1 MSNAR
6 FELGSEKLKEIDGI
20 GGENVIQS
28 LQDIAPDV
36 GKYIIEFAFGDV
48 YTRPELSMQEREMIT
63 ITSLLTT
70 GGCEPQLEVHING
83 SLNVGLSPEKIIE
96 TFIQCIPYTGFPKVL
111 NAIYTAKKIFAE
123 KHICEINTT
132 FLRVGLIL
140 ITCFYQTIRRK

>member
-1 MSNAR
+1 MSNTR
-6 FELGSEKLKEIDGI
+6 FELGSETLKEIDGI

-70 GGCEPQLEVHING
+70 GGFEPQLEVHING

-123 KHICEINTT
+123 RHI
-132 FLRVGLIL
+132 
-140 ITCFYQTIRRK
+140 Y

>member
-1 MSNAR
+1 MSNTR
-6 FELGSEKLKEIDGI
+6 FELGSETLKEIDGI

-70 GGCEPQLEVHING
+70 GDCEPQLEVHING

-111 NAIYTAKKIFAE
+111 NAIYSAKKIFAE
-123 KHICEINTT
+123 RHI
-132 FLRVGLIL
+132 
-140 ITCFYQTIRRK
+140 Y

>member
-1 MSNAR
+1 MSNTR
-6 FELGSEKLKEIDGI
+6 FELGSETLKEIDGI

-48 YTRPELSMQEREMIT
+48 YTRSELSMQEREMIT

-70 GGCEPQLEVHING
+70 GDCEPQLEVHING

-123 KHICEINTT
+123 RHI
-132 FLRVGLIL
+132 
-140 ITCFYQTIRRK
+140 Y

>member
-1 MSNAR
+1 MSNTR

-48 YTRPELSMQEREMIT
+48 YTRSELNMQEREMIT

-123 KHICEINTT
+123 RHI
-132 FLRVGLIL
+132 
-140 ITCFYQTIRRK
+140 Y

>member
-1 MSNAR
+1 MSNTR
-6 FELGSEKLKEIDGI
+6 FELGSETLKEIDGI

-63 ITSLLTT
+63 ITSLLTI

-123 KHICEINTT
+123 RHI
-132 FLRVGLIL
+132 
-140 ITCFYQTIRRK
+140 Y

>member
-1 MSNAR
+1 MSSTR

-28 LQDIAPDV
+28 LQDITPDV

-70 GGCEPQLEVHING
+70 GGCEPQLEVHINS

-123 KHICEINTT
+123 RHI
-132 FLRVGLIL
+132 
-140 ITCFYQTIRRK
+140 Y

>member
-1 MSNAR
+1 MTIS
-6 FELGSEKLKEIDGI
+6 DGI

-48 YTRPELSMQEREMIT
+48 YTRPKLSMQEREMIT
-63 ITSLLTT
+63 ITSLLTI

-123 KHICEINTT
+123 RHI
-132 FLRVGLIL
+132 
-140 ITCFYQTIRRK
+140 Y

>member
-1 MSNAR
+1 MSNTR

-48 YTRPELSMQEREMIT
+48 YTRSELSMQEREMIT

-70 GGCEPQLEVHING
+70 GDCEPQLEVHING

-111 NAIYTAKKIFAE
+111 NAIYTAKKVFSE
-123 KHICEINTT
+123 KHI
-132 FLRVGLIL
+132 
-140 ITCFYQTIRRK
+140 Y

>member
-6 FELGSEKLKEIDGI
+6 FELGAEKLKEIDGI

-63 ITSLLTT
+63 ITSLLTS

-123 KHICEINTT
+123 RHI
-132 FLRVGLIL
+132 
-140 ITCFYQTIRRK
+140 Y

>member
-1 MSNAR
+1 MSNTR

-48 YTRPELSMQEREMIT
+48 YTRSELSMQEREMIT
-63 ITSLLTT
+63 ITSLLTS

-96 TFIQCIPYTGFPKVL
+96 TFTQCIPYTGFPKVL

-123 KHICEINTT
+123 RHI
-132 FLRVGLIL
+132 
-140 ITCFYQTIRRK
+140 Y

>member
-1 MSNAR
+1 MSSTR

-48 YTRPELSMQEREMIT
+48 YTRSELSMQEREMIT

-70 GGCEPQLEVHING
+70 GDCEPQLEVHING

-123 KHICEINTT
+123 RHI
-132 FLRVGLIL
+132 
-140 ITCFYQTIRRK
+140 Y

>member
-1 MSNAR
+1 MSNTR
-6 FELGSEKLKEIDGI
+6 FELGSETLKEIDGI

-96 TFIQCIPYTGFPKVL
+96 TFIQCIPYTGFLKVL

-123 KHICEINTT
+123 RHI
-132 FLRVGLIL
+132 
-140 ITCFYQTIRRK
+140 

>member
-1 MSNAR
+1 MSNTR
-6 FELGSEKLKEIDGI
+6 FELGAEKLKEIDGI

-70 GGCEPQLEVHING
+70 GDCEPQLEVHING

-123 KHICEINTT
+123 RHI
-132 FLRVGLIL
+132 
-140 ITCFYQTIRRK
+140 Y

>member
-1 MSNAR
+1 MSSTR

-48 YTRPELSMQEREMIT
+48 YTRPGLSMQEREMIT

-70 GGCEPQLEVHING
+70 GDCEPQLEVHING

-123 KHICEINTT
+123 RHI
-132 FLRVGLIL
+132 
-140 ITCFYQTIRRK
+140 

>member
-1 MSNAR
+1 MSNTR

-48 YTRPELSMQEREMIT
+48 YTRSELSMQEREMIT

-70 GGCEPQLEVHING
+70 GDCEPQLEVHING

-96 TFIQCIPYTGFPKVL
+96 TFIRCIPYTGFPKVL
-111 NAIYTAKKIFAE
+111 KAIYTAKKIFAE
-123 KHICEINTT
+123 RHI
-132 FLRVGLIL
+132 
-140 ITCFYQTIRRK
+140 Y

>member
-1 MSNAR
+1 MSNTR
-6 FELGSEKLKEIDGI
+6 FELGAEKLKEIDGI

-48 YTRPELSMQEREMIT
+48 YTRPELNMQEREMIT

-96 TFIQCIPYTGFPKVL
+96 TFIQCIPYTGW
-111 NAIYTAKKIFAE
+111 
-123 KHICEINTT
+123 
-132 FLRVGLIL
+132 
-140 ITCFYQTIRRK
+140 

>member
-1 MSNAR
+1 MSNTR
-6 FELGSEKLKEIDGI
+6 FELGAEKLKEIDGI

-48 YTRPELSMQEREMIT
+48 YTRPELNMQEREMIT

-70 GGCEPQLEVHING
+70 GDCEPQLEVHING

-123 KHICEINTT
+123 RHI
-132 FLRVGLIL
+132 
-140 ITCFYQTIRRK
+140 Y

>member
-1 MSNAR
+1 MGGTR
-6 FELGSEKLKEIDGI
+6 FELGAEELKEIDGI

-123 KHICEINTT
+123 RHI
-132 FLRVGLIL
+132 
-140 ITCFYQTIRRK
+140 Y

>member
-1 MSNAR
+1 MSNTR
-6 FELGSEKLKEIDGI
+6 FELGSETLKEIDGI

-48 YTRPELSMQEREMIT
+48 YTRSELSMQEREMIT

-123 KHICEINTT
+123 RHI
-132 FLRVGLIL
+132 
-140 ITCFYQTIRRK
+140 

>member
-70 GGCEPQLEVHING
+70 GGCDPQLEVHING

-123 KHICEINTT
+123 RHI
-132 FLRVGLIL
+132 
-140 ITCFYQTIRRK
+140 Y

>member
-1 MSNAR
+1 MSSTR
-6 FELGSEKLKEIDGI
+6 FELGAEKLKEIDGI

-48 YTRPELSMQEREMIT
+48 YTRPELSMQEREMII

-83 SLNVGLSPEKIIE
+83 SINVGLSPEQIIE

-123 KHICEINTT
+123 RHI
-132 FLRVGLIL
+132 
-140 ITCFYQTIRRK
+140 Y